1 VRRENLDVLRRKPI
15 MKTYK
20 TPLCRRVVIALVT
33 AGMLGLVYSPTP
45 APAVEREGA
54 TLFFSFAE
62 LKDALRVSPFS
73 LFPPGTVSY
82 LQPDWHEKDSRVEKN
97 LRWGH
102 GLGLDGYVTP
112 GIRRP
117 LWGY

>member
-1 VRRENLDVLRRKPI
+1 
-15 MKTYK
+15 MTTYK
-20 TPLCRRVVIALVT
+20 TPLYKRVVIALVT
-33 AGMLGLVYSPTP
+33 AGVLGLVCPPMP
-45 APAVEREGA
+45 AQAVEREGA

-73 LFPPGTVSY
+73 LFLPGTVSY
-82 LQPDWHEKDSRVEKN
+82 LQPDWHENDSQVEKN
-97 LRWGH
+97 LRWDH
-102 GLGLDGYVTP
+102 GLGLDGYVMP